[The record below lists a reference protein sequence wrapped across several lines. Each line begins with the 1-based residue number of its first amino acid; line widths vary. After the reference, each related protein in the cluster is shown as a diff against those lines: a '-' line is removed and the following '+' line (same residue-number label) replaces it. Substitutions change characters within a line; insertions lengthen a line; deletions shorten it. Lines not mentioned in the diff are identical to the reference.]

1 MDEWTAVGGTWEIA
15 DGVIRN
21 NSAERGAKLLAGS
34 SDWRNYSLN
43 ADIRFD
49 GGGADMGVII
59 RSNDEKEGV
68 DTYNG
73 YFVGLRNLDGTIV
86 IGRSDY
92 GWLEARPL
100 PIPGGVHPSVWY
112 RLRVTAYECNIAAS
126 VQNLTTFQTAW
137 IAFEERSCVE
147 TGRIGLRSLNPG
159 GTWRN
164 ISVTEAGRND
174 YLELQRHAAF
184 VERPEVPAGP
194 PWWTPWHVGMLFA
207 AALALALLA
216 QLVYFRTQRWKTYTI
231 MQERERLAQ
240 EIHDTMAQ
248 SFAGIGYQIQGIRS
262 SLVRGDRQDTGYIVD
277 QLSVAY
283 QLVRRCHTEASETIA
298 MLGSPSLGIQHN
310 LLEKLA
316 ETAHKIA
323 GSGIN
328 TITEVHGTPVPLNLR
343 TADALLHIGEEAI
356 ANAVSHSD
364 PTELT
369 LTLRYENGSVE
380 LVVEDNGK
388 GFDYRPKTAGFG
400 ILGMQ
405 KRARDVAGSLE
416 IVSAPESGTQVRV
429 KARLQQKKLREWIF
443 TKTNTGFW
451 SIPTDRTR
459 R

>member
-174 YLELQRHAAF
+174 YLELQRHAAV

-262 SLVRGDRQDTGYIVD
+262 SLVRGDRQDMGYIVD

-298 MLGSPSLGIQHN
+298 MLGSSSAGIQHK

-356 ANAVSHSD
+356 ANAMSHSD

-369 LTLRYENGSVE
+369 LTLSYENGSVE

-443 TKTNTGFW
+443 TKTNIGFW
-451 SIPTDRTR
+451 SIPTDRR
-459 R
+459 